1 MNNIKN
7 TRTPYPQIVA
17 RADWLSARKE
27 LLAKEK
33 ELTRHRDAVNAER
46 RRLPMVRIDKDY
58 IFDGPTGKARLLDL
72 FGDRRQLIVYHFM
85 YGPDWNEGCPS
96 CSFWADNFEGIS
108 IHLAHRDAT
117 LVAISHAPYEKLA
130 AYRRR
135 MGWTFPWYS
144 SYGSDF
150 NFDFQVSYTPEQ
162 VESGNAEHNYRRT
175 KVLAELP
182 GISVFYRDETGDVYH
197 TYSTYARG
205 LDMLNGA
212 YHYMDLLPKGRDEAE
227 LPWTMAWLRR
237 HDQYEDSLK
246 PSAPALTKETR

>member
-1 MNNIKN
+1 MSNHPVIS
-7 TRTPYPQIVA
+7 RQEWI
-17 RADWLSARKE
+17 DARKE

-33 ELTRHRDAVNAER
+33 ELTRLRDELTR
-46 RRLPMVRIDKDY
+46 QRCELPWVKVVKPYM
-58 IFDGPTGKARLLDL
+58 FEGADGPRSLSEL
-72 FGDRRQLIVYHFM
+72 FAGRSQLIVYHFM

-96 CSFWADNFEGIS
+96 CSFWADNFEGIP

-117 LVAISHAPYEKLA
+117 LVAISRAPYEKLA

-144 SYGSDF
+144 SRGSDF

-175 KVLAELP
+175 KVMAELP
-182 GISVFYRDETGDVYH
+182 GISVFYRDETGDLYH
-197 TYSTYARG
+197 TYSTYGRG

-212 YHYMDLLPKGRDEAE
+212 YHYMDLLPKGRDEE
-227 LPWTMAWLRR
+227 QLPWTMAWLRR
-237 HDQYEDSLK
+237 HDQYDD
-246 PSAPALTKETR
+246 

>member
-1 MNNIKN
+1 MPNHPVVSQPEWI
-7 TRTPYPQIVA
+7 A
-17 RADWLSARKE
+17 ARKE

-33 ELTRHRDAVNAER
+33 ELTRLRDELSRQR
-46 RRLPMVRIDKDY
+46 RELPWVKVQKPYM
-58 IFDGPTGKARLLDL
+58 FEGSDGPRSLNEL
-72 FGDRRQLIVYHFM
+72 FAGRSQLIVYHFM

-96 CSFWADNFEGIS
+96 CSFWADNFEGIP

-117 LVAISHAPYEKLA
+117 LVAISRAKYEKLA

-162 VESGNAEHNYRRT
+162 VASGNAEYNYRQT
-175 KVLAELP
+175 KVPAELP
-182 GISVFYRDETGDVYH
+182 GISVYYRDGTGDVYH

-227 LPWTMAWLRR
+227 LPRTMAWLRR
-237 HDQYEDSLK
+237 HDQYDD
-246 PSAPALTKETR
+246 